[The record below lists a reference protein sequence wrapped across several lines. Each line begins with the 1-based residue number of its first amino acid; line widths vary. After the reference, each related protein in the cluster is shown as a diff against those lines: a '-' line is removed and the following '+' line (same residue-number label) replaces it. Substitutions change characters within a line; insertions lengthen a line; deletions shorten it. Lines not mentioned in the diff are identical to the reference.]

1 MVFPVPLEGLHLPR
15 HLLRKTS
22 VNAPYRHAACKSALI
37 RSSFMSYDLQSEGQH
52 DWTPRKSS
60 LGTRAMLMLCW
71 RWGFGFW
78 SLICV
83 RASQRFGIPEN
94 VGAWRDVGVLIGI
107 NCFTASFS
115 FSWVSAR
122 ENPNGPQEFISKLQ
136 VSTTSGNRRIQ
147 WRISNIKSIPWQ
159 SGLEYLISA
168 VENINSTLRWWIPNK

>member
-1 MVFPVPLEGLHLPR
+1 MVFPMPLEGLHLPR

-37 RSSFMSYDLQSEGQH
+37 RLSFMSYDLQSEGQH

-78 SLICV
+78 SLICIT
-83 RASQRFGIPEN
+83 ASQRFGIPEN

-122 ENPNGPQEFISKLQ
+122 ENPNGPQEFGFQSSRFQQLLAIDVFNDEYPTSSQFHDKVDSNTLSLQ
-136 VSTTSGNRRIQ
+136 SRI
-147 WRISNIKSIPWQ
+147 
-159 SGLEYLISA
+159 
-168 VENINSTLRWWIPNK
+168 